1 MFTVLD
7 SDLLSLMPIVVRFT
21 LAVQVYSPA
30 LKVLRLLNIR
40 VSVLLIC
47 TAMLFK
53 SESLLLLLTAFL
65 VHTMSGVTI
74 KPSTTS
80 TLHVILKGDPS
91 DVLPVDVIITLGEG
105 RAVKTDNQV
114 KFFKMLHLHWNFLI
128 VKNQTCPTTK

>member
-21 LAVQVYSPA
+21 LVVQVYSPA

-40 VSVLLIC
+40 VSVLLIR

-74 KPSTTS
+74 KPSTTC
-80 TLHVILKGDPS
+80 TLHVILRGDPS
-91 DVLPVDVIITLGEG
+91 DVLPVDVIITLGGG
-105 RAVKTDNQV
+105 RAVKTDNQAAI
-114 KFFKMLHLHWNFLI
+114 K
-128 VKNQTCPTTK
+128 